1 MFKAIGLHVHVFII
15 VGISLIR
22 VQLAHMGVELLS
34 VILLERSVEVVHV
47 WLCEVLLFFVFV

>member
-15 VGISLIR
+15 VGFSLIR